1 MNLASCPVKG
11 QVYESCPSC
20 QGTCDN
26 PVVACPLACTG
37 DGCVCPP
44 GQLIDTEANECV
56 HPTQCPVNCSVS
68 CNAWHKQVLKEKKLF
83 TTNKQYMN
91 AQILSLLLFNC

>member
-1 MNLASCPVKG
+1 MMCIQIQSHILTVCQSYLQLFYLFLASCPVKG
-11 QVYESCPSC
+11 QTVESCPSC

-26 PVVACPLACTG
+26 PVVSCPLSCTD

-56 HPTQCPVNCSVS
+56 HPSQCPVKCSVS
-68 CNAWHKQVLKEKKLF
+68 
-83 TTNKQYMN
+83 Y
-91 AQILSLLLFNC
+91 S